1 MRSCAGISRRAYF
14 NRFLHA
20 DFENLEG
27 RDSVLKYFVDRIC
40 PHEDRLVVASWYS
53 ENNRDVPLE
62 VLDGETEFSFME
74 GEAVKFDC
82 FPTLCTTFTAP
93 VLQQPVERS
102 PLLVPPRAAPR
113 AGMARAF

>member
-1 MRSCAGISRRAYF
+1 
-14 NRFLHA
+14 
-20 DFENLEG
+20 
-27 RDSVLKYFVDRIC
+27 
-40 PHEDRLVVASWYS
+40 VVASWYS

-102 PLLVPPRAAPR
+102 PLLVPPELHQGPEWRAHSR
-113 AGMARAF
+113 MERGTARPDDGRTR

>member
-1 MRSCAGISRRAYF
+1 M
-14 NRFLHA
+14 
-20 DFENLEG
+20 
-27 RDSVLKYFVDRIC
+27 
-40 PHEDRLVVASWYS
+40 VASWYS

-102 PLLVPPRAAPR
+102 PLLVPPPSCTKGRN
-113 AGMARAF
+113 GARILGWSEEPPGPTMGEPDEREHRRPESTARRR